1 MKEQAKKME
10 MQNNER
16 KKIVDAAKQL
26 AMADGFYNLTAVAV
40 ADTAEVAEETFYK
53 FFKDISEL
61 QAELVLTRYGLN
73 DESVLN
79 LPLKEKLKTF
89 SSAIISQIETG
100 NIKDFRNWVYTNRLE
115 INGHEEVLIF
125 SDKEILKNLLLASI
139 KSGELTADTPVEEIT
154 EFIVSLVYGLTV
166 NWSMTDGKFEPLEH
180 IEAFNNLIINALI
193 PYIK

>member
-1 MKEQAKKME
+1 ME
-10 MQNNER
+10 MQDNER

-79 LPLKEKLKTF
+79 LPLGEKLKTF

-154 EFIVSLVYGLTV
+154 EFIVSLVYGLTL

>member
-1 MKEQAKKME
+1 MKTQD
-10 MQNNER
+10 NER
-16 KKIVDAAKQL
+16 KKIVEAAKQL
-26 AMADGFYNLTAVAV
+26 AMADGFYNLSAAAV
-40 ADTAEVAEETFYK
+40 ADTAGVAEETFYK

-61 QAELVLTRYGLN
+61 QAELVLTRYGLS
-73 DESVLN
+73 DESVMN
-79 LPLKEKLKTF
+79 LPLGEKLKTF
-89 SSAIISQIETG
+89 ASAIISQIETG
-100 NIKDFRNWVYTNRLE
+100 NVRDFRNWVYTNRLE

-139 KSGELTADTPVEEIT
+139 KNGELTDDAPIEEIT

-180 IEAFNNLIINALI
+180 IDAASSLIVNALI